1 MTSSLDSLTLK
12 VLGTSMLDL
21 LDILL
26 AREGV
31 RTLRFDG
38 KMDRLERDR
47 AITSFKRAGGPKVML
62 ISTKAGSVG

>member
-1 MTSSLDSLTLK
+1 
-12 VLGTSMLDL
+12 MLDL

-47 AITSFKRAGGPKVML
+47 AIASFKRPGGPKIML